1 MPYLITTS
9 LFPSD
14 KGPEV
19 AEKYLEAI
27 KKYPSDENLATEVVP
42 AAVKATH
49 QGIKVVGIAEVKEGK
64 LEEAWTRLVNMEAM
78 FLSIPG
84 YEYTIDT
91 YFKVEEALAVLGM
104 SLPE

>member
-1 MPYLITTS
+1 M
-9 LFPSD
+9 
-14 KGPEV
+14 
-19 AEKYLEAI
+19 
-27 KKYPSDENLATEVVP
+27 
-42 AAVKATH
+42 H
-49 QGIKVVGIAEVKEGK
+49 
-64 LEEAWTRLVNMEAM
+64 LEEVWNRLVNMEAM